1 MKHLLLILMTISIP
15 VSAGKIYQCSD
26 KWGKPI
32 YSDKPC
38 EGAKGV
44 EQTLEMKAVPKSG
57 NTYSLQ
63 DDKTFDEIRR
73 KRKIDSLGLKVKR
86 YKKDI
91 VKYRRSLDQEVAELE
106 NEQLYAANNLAGANY
121 HASLSTKIQTVTQ
134 KYNSLVDSRYESIK
148 FARAEIERLSKVN
161 DDKGDERDERDEL
174 VDENV

>member
-1 MKHLLLILMTISIP
+1 MKYLLIVLMTISIP

-44 EQTLEMKAVPKSG
+44 EQTLEMKSVTKVG

-63 DDKTFDEIRR
+63 DSETFDEIRR
-73 KRKIDSLGLKVKR
+73 KRKIDSLRVQIKR
-86 YKKDI
+86 YQKDI
-91 VKYRRSLDQEVAELE
+91 GSYQRSLSKEVAELE

-121 HASLSTKIQTVTQ
+121 HASLSTKIDATTQ
-134 KYNSLVDSRYESIK
+134 KYNSLIDSRHESIK
-148 FARAEIERLSKVN
+148 FNRAEIERLSKVN
-161 DDKGDERDERDEL
+161 NDRPDKRAGEG
-174 VDENV
+174 VDEDL